1 MKGGH
6 GTVHPQLLTACSPR
20 LEFPGCAPL
29 AALPDKSRIM
39 HEPFADIHCHL
50 LPGIDDGARNW
61 DDTLAM
67 ARMAVDD
74 GMTRVIA
81 TPHQLGSWHDNR
93 GAEIREL
100 VVECNERLSDEEI
113 PLTVLAGGEIRI
125 EPGLIDDLVA
135 GELVTLGDHRRHVLL
150 ELPHEIY
157 FPIDGLMEELAAW
170 RITVVLAHPERN
182 EGLLRQPDL
191 AVDLVNAG
199 CLTQLTAGSLCGA
212 MGSHFEDMAVWM
224 ITEGLV
230 HLVATDAHSPR
241 TRRPQLGRA
250 YERICQLADVQ
261 TADEL
266 CGLNPQRI
274 AAGRAVQAGRRA
286 VPRRRRTS
294 WWRGRK
300 SA

>member
-1 MKGGH
+1 
-6 GTVHPQLLTACSPR
+6 
-20 LEFPGCAPL
+20 
-29 AALPDKSRIM
+29 M

-61 DDTLAM
+61 DETLAM

-74 GMTRVIA
+74 GTTKIIA
-81 TPHQLGSWHDNR
+81 TPHQLGSWADNQ
-93 GAEIREL
+93 GSAIRAL
-100 VVECNERLSDEEI
+100 VTECNERLADEEI
-113 PLTVLAGGEIRI
+113 PLAVLPGGEIRI
-125 EPGLIDDLVA
+125 EPGLVEELVT
-135 GELVTLGDHRRHVLL
+135 GKLVTLGDHRRHVLL

-157 FPIDGLMEELAAW
+157 FPIDGLMNELAAR
-170 RITVVLAHPERN
+170 RIAIVLAHPERN
-182 EGLLRQPDL
+182 EGLLRHPDL

-199 CLTQLTAGSLCGA
+199 CLMQLTAGSLCGA
-212 MGSHFEDMAVWM
+212 MGTHFEDMAAWM
-224 ITEGLV
+224 VTEGLV

-241 TRRPQLGRA
+241 TRRPQMSRA
-250 YERICQLADVQ
+250 HERLCQLVDVQ

-266 CGLNPQRI
+266 CSLNPRLI
-274 AAGRAVQAGRRA
+274 VAGRTVPAGRRA